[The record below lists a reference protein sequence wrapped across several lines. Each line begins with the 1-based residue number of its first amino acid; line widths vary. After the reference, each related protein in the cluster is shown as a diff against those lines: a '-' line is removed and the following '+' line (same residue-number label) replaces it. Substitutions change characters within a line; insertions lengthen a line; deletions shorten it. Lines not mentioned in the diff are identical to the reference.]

1 MKPVWTVAA
10 STMTGVM
17 ILQSLAWAPAAFG
30 AADWADSWNQ
40 PVAANEATDVELEIM
55 AEAGYLDEKGRLRV
69 DLFERD
75 YAYLA
80 VRVTTA
86 EGRPVE
92 GAVPAFSIEGSSRL
106 LGPEE
111 IAAEPRSSEMGM
123 VDFAVVGGQMGL
135 DRASVQVGEAS
146 TQVLINVISLQA
158 AGFPAPPLVEGGIPW
173 QDLTQARLRY
183 QDNRLMAEFPDQ
195 IKARAGQTVK
205 LSGFLTPL
213 EPEMRPRHLLLTSN
227 PPSCFFHVP
236 GGPAGAVEVFAA
248 EGIEV
253 SWDPVVLEGRFEPQ
267 SSSELGVVY
276 RLHDARVIKP

>member
-1 MKPVWTVAA
+1 MNTMWTVTA
-10 STMTGVM
+10 S
-17 ILQSLAWAPAAFG
+17 ILPVFLASLALAAPASG
-30 AADWADSWNQ
+30 AAEWADSWNR
-40 PVAANEATDVELEIM
+40 PIAVNEATDIEIAIM
-55 AEAGYLDEKGRLRV
+55 AEAGYLDEQGRLRV
-69 DLFERD
+69 DLLERD
-75 YAYLA
+75 YAYLT

-92 GAVPAFSIEGSSRL
+92 GAVPVFSIAGSSQL

-111 IAAEPRSSEMGM
+111 IAAEPLSNEMGM

-135 DRASVQVGEAS
+135 DRATVKVGDATTE
-146 TQVLINVISLQA
+146 VLLNIISLQA
-158 AGFPAPPLVEGGIPW
+158 AGFPAPPVVEGGIPW

-183 QDNRLMAEFPDQ
+183 QDDRLVAEFPDQ
-195 IKARAGQTVK
+195 VKARAGQTVK

-213 EPEMRPRHLLLTSN
+213 EAEMRPRHLLLTSN

-267 SSSELGVVY
+267 DSSEFGVVY